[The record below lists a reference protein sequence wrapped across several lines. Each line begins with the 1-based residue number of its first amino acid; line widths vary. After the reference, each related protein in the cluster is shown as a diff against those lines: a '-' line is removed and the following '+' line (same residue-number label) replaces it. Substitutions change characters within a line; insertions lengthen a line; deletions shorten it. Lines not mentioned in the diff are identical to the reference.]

1 MSFCLGGEFCKGI
14 LFVICIERLSHLIQ
28 LAVEHGVWNPVSIS
42 RGGPPITHL
51 CFVDDL
57 FIFAEAS
64 LDQVD
69 IIKNYLDT
77 FELSFGQKISLEKTK
92 KIFSHNVH
100 HSRASDIARQF
111 SFSLTRDLGKY
122 LGVLLQ
128 HNRAS
133 SRTFKHVTDRLL
145 QRLSSWKANSLSLT
159 RRITLCSSVLATTPL
174 YLMQTAKLPNPICDK
189 IDGVSKNFL
198 WGATDGNSKMPLSN
212 WDNVCRHKGASG
224 LGL

>member
-42 RGGPPITHL
+42 RGGPPITYL
-51 CFVDDL
+51 CFADDL

-69 IIKNYLDT
+69 IIKNCLDT

-100 HSRASDIARQF
+100 HFRAFKIAGQF
-111 SFSLTRDLGKY
+111 GFSLTGDLGKY
-122 LGVLLQ
+122 LNVPLQ

-133 SRTFKHVTDRLL
+133 SRTFKHVTDRFL
-145 QRLSSWKANSLSLT
+145 QHLSSWKANSLSLAG
-159 RRITLCSSVLATTPL
+159 RITLCSSVLSTTPL
-174 YLMQTAKLPNPICDK
+174 YLM
-189 IDGVSKNFL
+189 
-198 WGATDGNSKMPLSN
+198 
-212 WDNVCRHKGASG
+212 
-224 LGL
+224 